1 MLPGFTNVLW
11 VILCIIFVVY
21 VMWNK
26 MLPYGRWWGVE
37 SMIGTIDADFQ
48 NPRAYFHPFTT
59 DYESY
64 SIAWLPPWDPR
75 EQRDEEMRVSSVL
88 SM

>member
-1 MLPGFTNVLW
+1 MLPRFTNVLW
-11 VILCIIFVVY
+11 VILSIIFVY
-21 VMWNK
+21 VMLNEI
-26 MLPYGRWWGVE
+26 LPYSRWCGVE
-37 SMIGTIDADFQ
+37 SMIGTINADFQ

-75 EQRDEEMRVSSVL
+75 EKRDEEMRISSVL